1 MDFRYSTEQD
11 DFRASLRGFLGRG
24 APVRE
29 MAAAD
34 GSDRRLWQ
42 RLCTE
47 LELPALHVPPEHGGL
62 GATLVE
68 TAIAFAELGRALTPI
83 PFAATVFAIE
93 AILRMG
99 DDEQRKRL
107 LAGLLTGAR
116 IGTIAVSGHDVASA
130 TTVRAV
136 RRDGRPAL
144 TGECTPVLHGHVADL
159 FVVPAVA
166 DGSIVL
172 HVVAADAPGVTV
184 TPLPSFDITRP
195 VATLRLAGSP
205 AEPLTAGT
213 PDDMERVLDVARV
226 LLAAEMLG
234 GAEACLD
241 LAVQYAGRRTQF
253 DRPIGSF
260 QAVKHAC
267 ADMMIEID
275 ATRATVMFA
284 AMSAA
289 NGDELQTVAPLA
301 KAQTAETFVLCAGS
315 ALQIHGAIA
324 FTWEHDLHLYYR
336 RAKTTEAPFREQRSK
351 SCAARRTRGACESL
365 GAQRGQ
371 RRFVVGFLR
380 DFRHQFRVGDVAVRA
395 DHHDCAGEQPGHR
408 PVGDGHAVILAEA
421 VPECRRGHDVFGALG
436 AAEALLG
443 ERQILRDTQHGSATC
458 RRTLVEGSH
467 TRRAH
472 RCVHGWKDVQ
482 QHGLTPELV
491 AADHPQ
497 IAPGQGEGRGRG
509 SDSR

>member
-241 LAVQYAGRRTQF
+241 LAVQYAG
-253 DRPIGSF
+253 
-260 QAVKHAC
+260 
-267 ADMMIEID
+267 
-275 ATRATVMFA
+275 
-284 AMSAA
+284 AA
-289 NGDELQTVAPLA
+289 NAIRSTDRFLPGGQARLRRHDDRDRRHPGDGDV
-301 KAQTAETFVLCAGS
+301 
-315 ALQIHGAIA
+315 
-324 FTWEHDLHLYYR
+324 R
-336 RAKTTEAPFREQRSK
+336 RDE
-351 SCAARRTRGACESL
+351 
-365 GAQRGQ
+365 RGQ
-371 RRFVVGFLR
+371 R
-380 DFRHQFRVGDVAVRA
+380 
-395 DHHDCAGEQPGHR
+395 
-408 PVGDGHAVILAEA
+408 
-421 VPECRRGHDVFGALG
+421 
-436 AAEALLG
+436 
-443 ERQILRDTQHGSATC
+443 
-458 RRTLVEGSH
+458 
-467 TRRAH
+467 
-472 RCVHGWKDVQ
+472 
-482 QHGLTPELV
+482 
-491 AADHPQ
+491 
-497 IAPGQGEGRGRG
+497 
-509 SDSR
+509 